1 MWRKEK
7 GGKRKEKAS
16 PNGFS
21 FLFPLSSFLA
31 IMPFSTLKGEKS
43 FNRTRSG
50 KPGRGKLVSI
60 RWNPLRPNA
69 FNPVRVGI
77 VVSKKV
83 GKAVV
88 RNKVRRRIKEIL
100 RKMHLP
106 PSESVIVAQPEAA
119 TATYWELLRDLS
131 NAMKKSGLVQ

>member
-1 MWRKEK
+1 
-7 GGKRKEKAS
+7 
-16 PNGFS
+16 
-21 FLFPLSSFLA
+21 
-31 IMPFSTLKGEKS
+31 MPFSSLKGEKS
-43 FNRTRSG
+43 FNRARG
-50 KPGRGKLVSI
+50 GRPGRGRLVSV

-88 RNKVRRRIKEIL
+88 RNRIRRRLKEIL

-106 PSESVIVAQPEAA
+106 PSETVIVVQPEAA
-119 TATYWELLRDLS
+119 AASYWELLRDLS
-131 NAMKKSGLVQ
+131 HAMKKSGLVQ